1 MKKLDISGTQ
11 STLPIPAEPDKL
23 KPKERAVVE
32 ISETLEFERE
42 HRLWTSAIACAR
54 DVAMACLPRK
64 RTDEKVVKKSITF
77 GPDCVVTVKYSVPDD
92 CEMPFGADRFVFF
105 GIQHLARKSNNPL
118 VRFEKAGQLLE
129 MFGISDGGRE
139 YQLLRDRFERL
150 KSLNIEIETRGTQTG
165 PLPPKAKWGTGSR
178 LIEEWQLP
186 TRGEIE
192 ADRAGQ
198 GSLLQELDQDSS
210 AFWVRLSESLFNRV
224 QKGNPQENILLLR
237 LDLLKLFKDSPIGW
251 DFCVFLCHRCG
262 SARRTSVVPHDVL
275 MEFFKAGKEADRKTI
290 ERLQKI
296 HDQIQKATNGALNS
310 ELVVVKEERK
320 GRGRPRKIWG
330 LKVGP
335 SRNVVLDGKGK
346 FLPPA
351 PAALEG

>member
-1 MKKLDISGTQ
+1 MKKLEIEGVQTH
-11 STLPIPAEPDKL
+11 LPVPSKPRTL

-32 ISETLEFERE
+32 ISEAIDYERR
-42 HRLWTSAIACAR
+42 HHLWTSAIACAR

-64 RTDEKVVKKSITF
+64 RTDEKVVKKSIAF

-92 CEMPFGADRFVFF
+92 CEMPFGSDRFVFF
-105 GIQHLARKSNNPL
+105 GIQHLARRSNNPL

-129 MFGISDGGRE
+129 MFGLSDGGRE
-139 YQLLRDRFERL
+139 YQLLRERFERL
-150 KSLNIEIETRGTQTG
+150 KSLNIEIETHGTANG
-165 PLPPKAKWGTGSR
+165 PVPAKAKWGMGSR

-186 TRGEIE
+186 TRREIE
-192 ADRAGQ
+192 ADRSGQ
-198 GSLLQELDQDSS
+198 GNLLQELDQDAG
-210 AFWVRLSESLFNRV
+210 AFWVRLSDSLFNRV
-224 QKGNPQENILLLR
+224 QRGNPQENILLLR

-290 ERLQKI
+290 ERLQKF
-296 HDQIQKATNGALNS
+296 HAQIQTATNGALNS
-310 ELVVVKEERK
+310 ELVVVREERQ
-320 GRGRPRKIWG
+320 GRGRPRKVWG

-335 SRNVVLDGKGK
+335 SRNVVLSGNGK
-346 FLPPA
+346 FLAA
-351 PAALEG
+351 PDASEG

>member
-1 MKKLDISGTQ
+1 MKTTESEGKPTQ
-11 STLPIPAEPDKL
+11 LALTETPQKL
-23 KPKERAVVE
+23 KAKDRAVVE
-32 ISETLEFERE
+32 ISENLDYERR
-42 HRLWTSAIACAR
+42 HHLWTSAIACAR

-64 RTDEKVVKKSITF
+64 RTDDKVVKKSITF

-92 CEMPFGADRFVFF
+92 CEMPFGSDRFVFF
-105 GIQHLARKSNNPL
+105 GIQHLARRSNNPL
-118 VRFEKAGQLLE
+118 VRFEKAGQLLD
-129 MFGISDGGRE
+129 MFGLSDGGRE
-139 YQLLRDRFERL
+139 YQLLRERFERL
-150 KSLNIEIETRGTQTG
+150 KSLNIEIETHGTRNGT
-165 PLPPKAKWGTGSR
+165 LSPKAKWGMGSR

-198 GSLLQELDQDSS
+198 GNLLQELDHDAS
-210 AFWVRLSESLFNRV
+210 AFWVRLSDSLFNRV

-290 ERLQKI
+290 ERLHKF
-296 HDQIQKATNGALNS
+296 HAQIRTATNGALNS
-310 ELVVVKEERK
+310 ELVVVREERK

-335 SRNVVLDGKGK
+335 SRNVVLNGKSK
-346 FLPPA
+346 FLTA
-351 PAALEG
+351 GTDIDS